1 MLSLTQSAFSSG
13 RHDRPLPLPLFI
25 GAQVRSRI
33 LLWGLTAGVF
43 ILTLAFSSWHEG
55 LWRSDAARAIRAAPQ
70 HHKDSL
76 VPTGAVAEVMTTPT
90 AAPAPADA
98 AAAAPNPPPAI
109 APPEPVQSEPNPDV
123 DGATLARR
131 DRGAEQG
138 SRSH

>member
-25 GAQVRSRI
+25 GAQVKSRI
-33 LLWGLTAGVF
+33 LLWALTAGVF

-55 LWRSDAARAIRAAPQ
+55 LWRSDAARATRAAPQ
-70 HHKDSL
+70 RPEDSF

-90 AAPAPADA
+90 AAAAP
-98 AAAAPNPPPAI
+98 AAAPSPPPAI

-131 DRGAEQG
+131 DRGAEHG

>member
-1 MLSLTQSAFSSG
+1 MGPEAG
-13 RHDRPLPLPLFI
+13 LF
-25 GAQVRSRI
+25 
-33 LLWGLTAGVF
+33 T
-43 ILTLAFSSWHEG
+43 LTLAFSSWHEG

-98 AAAAPNPPPAI
+98 AAPNPPPAI
-109 APPEPVQSEPNPDV
+109 APPEPVQSEPNPDLDAAMLV
-123 DGATLARR
+123 RR
-131 DRGAEQG
+131 DRGAEHG